1 MVPDKVN
8 PSFDGNVL
16 LDHRTVHLIEC
27 VDGKT
32 DALFNKIIR
41 DSVIK
46 VKWDVEWFEEV
57 ENGATAQDWGNSEGL
72 LGNWIFSAARFTN
85 LVIQDFK
92 KIHLIKNN
100 NCSQILYKDS

>member
-100 NCSQILYKDS
+100 NCV